1 MNLAAG
7 CFVCNARHH
16 LIAVHGE
23 VEGHHWHWGMGPD
36 IPCFVPEKDI
46 SIPPSSQRRPP
57 AMVTIDPA
65 KRDLLAVFIGAG
77 QMQASLTHGSKRA
90 GRALMHSYWDKR
102 DPAIRTHKHLP
113 KDMFIAELRRSK
125 FCPIFGGNSPW
136 STRLV
141 EAIVNGCVPVI
152 FSSWLPPFSRLLR
165 WEDFSV
171 RISNLTLVPHLKFIL
186 ESQPYERLAANLPL
200 AQG

>member
-1 MNLAAG
+1 
-7 CFVCNARHH
+7 
-16 LIAVHGE
+16 
-23 VEGHHWHWGMGPD
+23 
-36 IPCFVPEKDI
+36 
-46 SIPPSSQRRPP
+46 
-57 AMVTIDPA
+57 
-65 KRDLLAVFIGAG
+65 
-77 QMQASLTHGSKRA
+77 
-90 GRALMHSYWDKR
+90 MHSYWDNKR
-102 DPAIRTHKHLP
+102 DPTIRTHRHLP

-125 FCPIFGGNSPW
+125 FCLIFGGNSPW

-152 FSSWLPPFSRLLR
+152 FSSWLPPFSRLLH